1 MFSKSNKKPTPHSK
15 SAGSVASSSSNAPKG
30 GLSVINADL
39 RISGDL
45 ISESDVQVDGFVN
58 GDIRT
63 KTLTIGQH
71 GEVRG
76 EIVADRVRI
85 CGSVNGQIR
94 ARDVSLA
101 ESAKVIGD
109 ILHESLAIE
118 PGAHL
123 EGHCRRVEGAAEE
136 GGLTVIQ
143 AGQVV
148 AAHIKKEQ

>member
-1 MFSKSNKKPTPHSK
+1 MFSKTSK
-15 SAGSVASSSSNAPKG
+15 TTQTGTTKNGSSAADKKG

-39 RISGDL
+39 RVTGDL
-45 ISESDVQVDGFVN
+45 ISESDVQVDGSVN

-63 KTLTIGQH
+63 RTLTIGQH

-76 EIVADRVRI
+76 EIIADKIRI
-85 CGSVNGQIR
+85 CGAVVGQVR

-101 ESAKVIGD
+101 ETARMIGD
-109 ILHESLAIE
+109 ILHESLSIE
-118 PGAHL
+118 PGAHI
-123 EGHCRRVEGAAEE
+123 EGHCRRIEGATEE

-148 AAHIKKEQ
+148 AANVKKENK